1 MPEEPCQCPDCQRFY
16 REHDRLIR
24 EFPTLR
30 QQQELNW
37 AALQSFR
44 TLSGRVLED
53 LQKQQGARQQQDQAA
68 ANARGPA
75 ASADESSDGLQ
86 QAMADLENINAHLFS
101 IEALME
107 RVFDVRVPEEI
118 EQKFRE
124 LAGEL
129 APDPLN
135 VDRLRLNRLLHQTPD
150 LPRPQLKQ
158 ASRCVADKGGQS
170 FPPRPFGITTVE
182 KSPHQDKAVAS
193 S

>member
-24 EFPTLR
+24 ENPTLR
-30 QQQELNW
+30 QQQELSW
-37 AALQSFR
+37 AALQAFR

-53 LQKQQGARQQQDQAA
+53 LQKQH
-68 ANARGPA
+68 GPRLSDEQVHA
-75 ASADESSDGLQ
+75 TPVGSADEPTDALQ
-86 QAMADLENINAHLFS
+86 QAMADMENINAHLFS

-107 RVFDVRVPEEI
+107 RIFDVRVPDEI

-135 VDRLRLNRLLHQTPD
+135 ADRLRLNRLLHQTPD
-150 LPRPQLKQ
+150 LPDR
-158 ASRCVADKGGQS
+158 G
-170 FPPRPFGITTVE
+170 
-182 KSPHQDKAVAS
+182 
-193 S
+193 

>member
-24 EFPTLR
+24 ENPTLR
-30 QQQELNW
+30 QQQELSW
-37 AALQSFR
+37 AALQSLR
-44 TLSGRVLED
+44 TLAGRVMEE
-53 LQKQQGARQQQDQAA
+53 LQKQQEISETPPEPPAAAHAVPA
-68 ANARGPA
+68 ANAGEG
-75 ASADESSDGLQ
+75 ADEADPLQ

-107 RVFDVRVPEEI
+107 RIFDVRVPDQV

-135 VDRLRLNRLLHQTPD
+135 ADRLRLNRLLHQTPD
-150 LPRPQLKQ
+150 LP
-158 ASRCVADKGGQS
+158 
-170 FPPRPFGITTVE
+170 
-182 KSPHQDKAVAS
+182 
-193 S
+193 

>member
-53 LQKQQGARQQQDQAA
+53 LQKQQSARQQQDQAA
-68 ANARGPA
+68 ANARGQA

-150 LPRPQLKQ
+150 LPDR
-158 ASRCVADKGGQS
+158 S
-170 FPPRPFGITTVE
+170 
-182 KSPHQDKAVAS
+182 
-193 S
+193 

>member
-1 MPEEPCQCPDCQRFY
+1 MGVSPTKARIHWRPNGCHDETCVRGTAVPEEPCQCPDCQRFY

-30 QQQELNW
+30 QQQELSW

-53 LQKQQGARQQQDQAA
+53 LQKQHGPRAA
-68 ANARGPA
+68 EA
-75 ASADESSDGLQ
+75 ASAQPLSVAGGGEESSDALQ

-107 RVFDVRVPEEI
+107 RVFDVRVPEDI

-150 LPRPQLKQ
+150 LPDR
-158 ASRCVADKGGQS
+158 S
-170 FPPRPFGITTVE
+170 
-182 KSPHQDKAVAS
+182 
-193 S
+193 

>member
-53 LQKQQGARQQQDQAA
+53 LQKQQGSRQQTEVSTAQQLSVA
-68 ANARGPA
+68 GP
-75 ASADESSDGLQ
+75 SEESSDALQ

-118 EQKFRE
+118 EQKFKE

-150 LPRPQLKQ
+150 LPDR
-158 ASRCVADKGGQS
+158 S
-170 FPPRPFGITTVE
+170 
-182 KSPHQDKAVAS
+182 
-193 S
+193 

>member
-1 MPEEPCQCPDCQRFY
+1 VPEEPCQCPDCQRFY

-24 EFPTLR
+24 ENPTLR
-30 QQQELNW
+30 QQQELSW

-44 TLSGRVLED
+44 TLAGRVMEE
-53 LQKQQGARQQQDQAA
+53 LQKQQEASDAA
-68 ANARGPA
+68 ADSDADAPSPSQLATPHGREATSVGSA
-75 ASADESSDGLQ
+75 ANGDQGADEADPLQ

-107 RVFDVRVPEEI
+107 RIFDVRVPDEV

-135 VDRLRLNRLLHQTPD
+135 ADRLRLNRLLHQTPD
-150 LPRPQLKQ
+150 LP
-158 ASRCVADKGGQS
+158 
-170 FPPRPFGITTVE
+170 
-182 KSPHQDKAVAS
+182 
-193 S
+193 

>member
-1 MPEEPCQCPDCQRFY
+1 MSTGEAVPEEPCQCPDCQRFY

-24 EFPTLR
+24 ENPSLR

-44 TLSGRVLED
+44 TLAGRVLED
-53 LQKQQGARQQQDQAA
+53 LQKHYGDSDAA
-68 ANARGPA
+68 PTPTAEPA
-75 ASADESSDGLQ
+75 GRSATPPPETDGIQ

-107 RVFDVRVPEEI
+107 RIFDVRVPEEV

-135 VDRLRLNRLLHQTPD
+135 ADRLRLNRLLHQTPD
-150 LPRPQLKQ
+150 LPDR
-158 ASRCVADKGGQS
+158 G
-170 FPPRPFGITTVE
+170 
-182 KSPHQDKAVAS
+182 
-193 S
+193 

>member
-24 EFPTLR
+24 ENPTLR
-30 QQQELNW
+30 QQQELSW

-44 TLSGRVLED
+44 TLAGRVLEE
-53 LQKQQGARQQQDQAA
+53 LQKPHGDAEPAPAPAA
-68 ANARGPA
+68 AAAAAGPGDA
-75 ASADESSDGLQ
+75 ADQDAVQ
-86 QAMADLENINAHLFS
+86 QAIGDLENINAHLFS

-107 RVFDVRVPEEI
+107 RVFDVRVPEEV

-135 VDRLRLNRLLHQTPD
+135 ADRLRLNRLLHQTPD
-150 LPRPQLKQ
+150 LPDR
-158 ASRCVADKGGQS
+158 
-170 FPPRPFGITTVE
+170 
-182 KSPHQDKAVAS
+182 
-193 S
+193 

>member
-24 EFPTLR
+24 ECPTLR

-53 LQKQQGARQQQDQAA
+53 LQKQQTSNNTNNASDQEVLALGSEEPEDA
-68 ANARGPA
+68 
-75 ASADESSDGLQ
+75 LQ
-86 QAMADLENINAHLFS
+86 QAIADLENINAHLFS
-101 IEALME
+101 IEVLME
-107 RVFDVRVPEEI
+107 RIFDVKVPELV

-150 LPRPQLKQ
+150 LPDR
-158 ASRCVADKGGQS
+158 S
-170 FPPRPFGITTVE
+170 
-182 KSPHQDKAVAS
+182 
-193 S
+193 

>member
-44 TLSGRVLED
+44 TLSARVLED
-53 LQKQQGARQQQDQAA
+53 LQKQIGSKVQEKNDNDLVTPGVKEDYMDSLNQAIA
-68 ANARGPA
+68 
-75 ASADESSDGLQ
+75 E
-86 QAMADLENINAHLFS
+86 LENINAHLFS
-101 IEALME
+101 VEVLME
-107 RVFDVRVPEEI
+107 RIFDVKVPETMEN
-118 EQKFRE
+118 KFRE

-135 VDRLRLNRLLHQTPD
+135 ADRLRLNRLLHQTPD
-150 LPRPQLKQ
+150 LP
-158 ASRCVADKGGQS
+158 DKG
-170 FPPRPFGITTVE
+170 
-182 KSPHQDKAVAS
+182 
-193 S
+193 

>member
-24 EFPTLR
+24 ESPTLR

-53 LQKQQGARQQQDQAA
+53 LQKQHGSRQTADSGASK
-68 ANARGPA
+68 PA
-75 ASADESSDGLQ
+75 ASGAPVPEESADSIQ
-86 QAMADLENINAHLFS
+86 QAIADLENINAHLFS

-129 APDPLN
+129 APGLIRGATAPAEPGDPLN

-150 LPRPQLKQ
+150 LPDR
-158 ASRCVADKGGQS
+158 S
-170 FPPRPFGITTVE
+170 
-182 KSPHQDKAVAS
+182 
-193 S
+193 